1 MFKIITENF
10 IPITVFPI
18 VVDINDIVSE
28 IKENNLDYD
37 DIFDFIS
44 DKFKE
49 EYNPSNFEMGRI
61 DSFYDGEVT
70 YQIFR
75 INTWSKDK
83 GRNYYDL
90 YIKIPAEY
98 LKMNDPNKI
107 LDKMDYTNLSY
118 CRPF

>member
-1 MFKIITENF
+1 MFKITTDNF

-18 VVDINDIVSE
+18 VVDANEIMSE

-37 DIFDFIS
+37 CILEFIT
-44 DKFKE
+44 DKFIE
-49 EYNPSNFEMGRI
+49 EYDPDNFEMGRI
-61 DSFYDGEVT
+61 DDFYDGNSM

-90 YIKIPAEY
+90 YLKI
-98 LKMNDPNKI
+98 NDK
-107 LDKMDYTNLSY
+107 DYEIIRPMIDYFNLSY